1 MAQPKKL
8 TYKQKQEKAAMK
20 ILEPYK
26 KQLQQLHMS
35 MRKNPSEMETWRW
48 AALELFKEISGLSM
62 EHGEMERLKERA
74 LFLAREA
81 QGAINFGM

>member
-8 TYKQKQEKAAMK
+8 TYKEKQEKKAMK
-20 ILEPYK
+20 ILDPYK
-26 KQLQQLHMS
+26 KQLQQLQMS
-35 MRKNPSEMETWRW
+35 MRNIPSEMETWRW
-48 AALELFKEISGLSM
+48 AALMLFKEISRLSV

-81 QGAINFGM
+81 QGAM